1 MKETT
6 RTISMKMSLCLADE
20 VFAWLKGKGI
30 TSLDSIQY
38 DILASRYHKV
48 FFDPGEKMN
57 PDEKYEFFGVLID
70 VAEDFLDEM
79 GITAKG
85 IPNDEREDADSA
97 IIYGSDYDDLADR
110 FSKRLCISRSGVRN
124 VFEEMADAAISYV
137 SEKGYSVSERD
148 RKELVHQL
156 LATELNPVHPDMTQD
171 EVNLFLTALL
181 TTVGNYFGCFGKDF
195 TSDGILAAR
204 FAEINKLRIGKYEPV
219 KLAAD
224 ETASESSI
232 IEQIIQAVINH
243 TDEFE
248 WSLEQKEAAISD
260 VKKLLEEYT
269 TKVAKSIDPMLH
281 EDVSGNHKKSEY
293 QQLIRHALELSGS
306 CDKDIMLG
314 ELSEWINDNF
324 CADVSIGFD
333 LPTDL
338 CNLFF
343 ATSDP
348 QSFLNYF
355 FELTNGSFWSYL
367 SECIDKMKTEM
378 FESLDPVKPRKVLI
392 HNDGNLEDMAY
403 LFITDA
409 PECILAN
416 WCRSHAVEGQDI
428 PQEAL
433 EEFVKNGYEMKLL
446 YPTDN
451 VEVDAEDIAIIGYD
465 EVYDIN
471 DKEYQPD
478 REAENQKVIDS
489 VKKAIVQ
496 YSDIDVV
503 LNEEDGTLDVMYCS
517 HNNSFPVEVTGAKL
531 SHCDK
536 EMLIHALDL
545 MDVGHVGF

>member
-1 MKETT
+1 
-6 RTISMKMSLCLADE
+6 MSLHLADG
-20 VFAWLKGKGI
+20 VFAWLKEKGI
-30 TSLDSIQY
+30 TSLDSIQQ

-48 FFDPGEKMN
+48 FFEPDEKMN
-57 PDEKYEFFGVLID
+57 PDEKCEFFGVLID

-79 GITAKG
+79 GITAEDVL
-85 IPNDEREDADSA
+85 NDEREDENSA

-110 FSKRLCISRSGVRN
+110 FSEILCISRSEVRN
-124 VFEEMADAAISYV
+124 VFEEMANAIISHAMNEGCYI
-137 SEKGYSVSERD
+137 KGGTKRG
-148 RKELVHQL
+148 LINHL
-156 LATELNPVHPDMTQD
+156 LSTELNPVRPDMPQD
-171 EVNLFLTALL
+171 EINLFLTALL
-181 TTVGNYFGCFGKDF
+181 TTASNYFGKDF
-195 TSDGILAAR
+195 TCDRTLASKLAS
-204 FAEINKLRIGKYEPV
+204 INGLKIGEYEPV
-219 KLAAD
+219 NN
-224 ETASESSI
+224 SSNKEGDNLEKITDKI
-232 IEQIIQAVINH
+232 IMAVIEN
-243 TDEFE
+243 TDQFE
-248 WSLEQKEAAISD
+248 WSLKQKKSAITA
-260 VKKLLEEYT
+260 VKNLLEEFLS
-269 TKVAKSIDPMLH
+269 KEKNPMLH

-324 CADVSIGFD
+324 CVSGDTSIGFD

-348 QSFLNYF
+348 QSFLSYF
-355 FELTNGSFWSYL
+355 FELTNGSFWCYL
-367 SECIDKMKTEM
+367 SECIDKMEAEM
-378 FESLDPVKPRKVLI
+378 FEPLDPVKSRKVLI
-392 HNDGNLEDMAY
+392 HNDKKLEDMAY

-409 PECILAN
+409 PECILSD
-416 WCRSHAVEGQDI
+416 WCRNHAVEGQDI

-433 EEFVKNGYEMKLL
+433 EEFIENGYEMKLL

-451 VEVDAEDIAIIGYD
+451 VEIDAEDVAIIGYD

>member
-1 MKETT
+1 MKETA
-6 RTISMKMSLCLADE
+6 RTISMKMSLHLADG
-20 VFAWLKGKGI
+20 VFAWLKEKGI
-30 TSLDSIQY
+30 TSLDSIQQ

-48 FFDPGEKMN
+48 FFEPDEKMN
-57 PDEKYEFFGVLID
+57 PDEKCEFFGVLID

-79 GITAKG
+79 GITAED
-85 IPNDEREDADSA
+85 IPNDEREDEDSA
-97 IIYGSDYDDLADR
+97 IIYGSDYDDLVDR
-110 FSKRLCISRSGVRN
+110 FSEILCISRSEVRN
-124 VFEEMADAAISYV
+124 VFEEMANAIISHAINEGYYI
-137 SEKGYSVSERD
+137 KGGTKRGLINQMLS
-148 RKELVHQL
+148 
-156 LATELNPVHPDMTQD
+156 TELNPVRPDMPQD
-171 EVNLFLTALL
+171 EINLFLTALL
-181 TTVGNYFGCFGKDF
+181 TTASDYFGKDF
-195 TSDGILAAR
+195 TCDRTLAS
-204 FAEINKLRIGKYEPV
+204 
-219 KLAAD
+219 KLASINGLKIG
-224 ETASESSI
+224 EYELVNNSSNKEGDNLEKI
-232 IEQIIQAVINH
+232 IDKIIMAVIEN
-243 TDEFE
+243 TDQFE
-248 WSLEQKEAAISD
+248 WSLKQKKSAITA
-260 VKKLLEEYT
+260 VKNLLEEFLS
-269 TKVAKSIDPMLH
+269 KEKNPMLH

-324 CADVSIGFD
+324 CVSGDTSIGFD

-348 QSFLNYF
+348 QSFLSYF
-355 FELTNGSFWSYL
+355 FELTNGSFWCYL
-367 SECIDKMKTEM
+367 SECIDKMEAEM
-378 FESLDPVKPRKVLI
+378 FEPLDPVKSRKVLI
-392 HNDGNLEDMAY
+392 HNDGNLENMAY

-409 PECILAN
+409 PECILAD
-416 WCRSHAVEGQDI
+416 WCRNHAVEGQDI

-433 EEFVKNGYEMKLL
+433 EEFIKNGYEMKLL

>member
-1 MKETT
+1 MKETA
-6 RTISMKMSLCLADE
+6 RTISMKMSLHLADG
-20 VFAWLKGKGI
+20 VFAWLKEKGI
-30 TSLDSIQY
+30 TSLDSIQQ

-48 FFDPGEKMN
+48 FFEPDEKMN
-57 PDEKYEFFGVLID
+57 PDEKCEFFGVLID

-79 GITAKG
+79 GITVED
-85 IPNDEREDADSA
+85 IPNDEREDEDSA
-97 IIYGSDYDDLADR
+97 IIYGSDYDDLVDR
-110 FSKRLCISRSGVRN
+110 FSEILCISRSEVRN
-124 VFEEMADAAISYV
+124 VFEEMANAIISHAINEGYYI
-137 SEKGYSVSERD
+137 KGGTKRGLIN
-148 RKELVHQL
+148 KL
-156 LATELNPVHPDMTQD
+156 LSTELNPVRPDMPQD
-171 EVNLFLTALL
+171 EINLFLTALL
-181 TTVGNYFGCFGKDF
+181 TTAGNYFGKDF
-195 TSDGILAAR
+195 TFDKELAFKLAS
-204 FAEINKLRIGKYEPV
+204 INGLKIGEYEPV
-219 KLAAD
+219 NN
-224 ETASESSI
+224 SSNKEGDDLEKI
-232 IEQIIQAVINH
+232 IDKIIMAVIGN
-243 TDEFE
+243 TDQFE
-248 WSLEQKEAAISD
+248 WSLKQKKSAITA
-260 VKKLLEEYT
+260 VKILLEELLS
-269 TKVAKSIDPMLH
+269 KEKNPMLH

-324 CADVSIGFD
+324 CVSGDTSIGFD

-348 QSFLNYF
+348 QSFLSYF
-355 FELTNGSFWSYL
+355 FELTNGSFWCYL
-367 SECIDKMKTEM
+367 SECIDKMEAEM
-378 FESLDPVKPRKVLI
+378 FEPMDPVKSRKVLI
-392 HNDGNLEDMAY
+392 HNDGNLENMAY

-409 PECILAN
+409 PKCILAD
-416 WCRSHAVEGQDI
+416 WCRNHAVEGQDI

-433 EEFVKNGYEMKLL
+433 EEFIENGYEMKLL

-451 VEVDAEDIAIIGYD
+451 VEIDAEDVAIIGYD

-503 LNEEDGTLDVMYCS
+503 LNEEDGALDVMYCS

>member
-1 MKETT
+1 MKETA
-6 RTISMKMSLCLADE
+6 RTISMKMSLHLADG
-20 VFAWLKGKGI
+20 VFAWLKEKGI
-30 TSLDSIQY
+30 TSLDSIQQ

-48 FFDPGEKMN
+48 FFEPDEKMN
-57 PDEKYEFFGVLID
+57 PDEKCEFFGVLID

-79 GITAKG
+79 GITVKD
-85 IPNDEREDADSA
+85 IPNDEREDDDSA
-97 IIYGSDYDDLADR
+97 IIYGSDYDNLADR
-110 FSKRLCISRSGVRN
+110 FSEILCISRSEVRN
-124 VFEEMADAAISYV
+124 VFEEMANAIISHAINEGCYI
-137 SEKGYSVSERD
+137 KGGTKRG
-148 RKELVHQL
+148 LINHL
-156 LATELNPVHPDMTQD
+156 LSTELNPVRPDMPQD
-171 EVNLFLTALL
+171 EINLFLTALL
-181 TTVGNYFGCFGKDF
+181 TTAGNYFGKDF
-195 TSDGILAAR
+195 TCDRTLASKLAS
-204 FAEINKLRIGKYEPV
+204 INGLKIGEYEPV
-219 KLAAD
+219 NN
-224 ETASESSI
+224 SSNKEGDNLEKITDKI
-232 IEQIIQAVINH
+232 IMAVIEN
-243 TDEFE
+243 TDQFE
-248 WSLEQKEAAISD
+248 WSLKQKKSAITA
-260 VKKLLEEYT
+260 VKNLLEELLS
-269 TKVAKSIDPMLH
+269 KEKNPMLH

-324 CADVSIGFD
+324 CVSGDTSIGFD

-348 QSFLNYF
+348 QSFLSYF
-355 FELTNGSFWSYL
+355 FELTNGSFWCYL
-367 SECIDKMKTEM
+367 SECIDKMEAEM
-378 FESLDPVKPRKVLI
+378 FEPMDPVKSRKVLI
-392 HNDGNLEDMAY
+392 HNDGNLENMAY

-409 PECILAN
+409 PECILAD
-416 WCRSHAVEGQDI
+416 WCRNHAVEGQDI

-433 EEFVKNGYEMKLL
+433 EEFIENGYEMKLL

-503 LNEEDGTLDVMYCS
+503 LNEEDGMLDVMYCS

>member
-1 MKETT
+1 MKE
-6 RTISMKMSLCLADE
+6 
-20 VFAWLKGKGI
+20 KGI
-30 TSLDSIQY
+30 TSLDSIQQ

-48 FFDPGEKMN
+48 FFEPDEKMN
-57 PDEKYEFFGVLID
+57 PDEKCEFFGVLID

-79 GITAKG
+79 GITVED
-85 IPNDEREDADSA
+85 IPNDEREDEDSA

-110 FSKRLCISRSGVRN
+110 FSEILCISRSEVRN
-124 VFEEMADAAISYV
+124 VFEEMANAIISHAINEGCYI
-137 SEKGYSVSERD
+137 KGGTKRG
-148 RKELVHQL
+148 LINHL
-156 LATELNPVHPDMTQD
+156 LSTELNPVRPDMPQD
-171 EVNLFLTALL
+171 EINLFLTALL
-181 TTVGNYFGCFGKDF
+181 TTAGNYFGKNF
-195 TSDGILAAR
+195 TCDRTLASKLAS
-204 FAEINKLRIGKYEPV
+204 INGLKIGEYEPV
-219 KLAAD
+219 NN
-224 ETASESSI
+224 SSNKEGDNLEKI
-232 IEQIIQAVINH
+232 IDKIIMAVIEN
-243 TDEFE
+243 TDQFE
-248 WSLEQKEAAISD
+248 WSLKQKKSAITA
-260 VKKLLEEYT
+260 VKNLLEEN
-269 TKVAKSIDPMLH
+269 PMLH
-281 EDVSGNHKKSEY
+281 EDVSGSHKKSEY

-324 CADVSIGFD
+324 CVSGDTSIGFD

-348 QSFLNYF
+348 QSFLSYF
-355 FELTNGSFWSYL
+355 FELTNGSFWCYL
-367 SECIDKMKTEM
+367 SECIDKMEAEM
-378 FESLDPVKPRKVLI
+378 FEPMDPVKPRKVLI
-392 HNDGNLEDMAY
+392 HNDGNLENMAY

-409 PECILAN
+409 PECILAD
-416 WCRSHAVEGQDI
+416 WCRNHAVEGQDI
-428 PQEAL
+428 PQKAL
-433 EEFVKNGYEMKLL
+433 EELIENGYEMKLL
-446 YPTDN
+446 YPTNN

-503 LNEEDGTLDVMYCS
+503 LNEEDGALDVMYCS